1 MQLLRELQEEI
12 GMSVILIS
20 HDLGLVA
27 EFAERVVVMYAGQVV
42 EQAMQG
48 RCRSAMHPYTEG
60 LLKAIPDLENEAR
73 AFAGYSREYSRAGSV
88 AERVPFRCAL
98 RICAARLYRASGPLL
113 FPCQRAGH
121 CVARPSTHVGAVC

>member
-1 MQLLRELQEEI
+1 LPSNDNRIDVTIQAQIMQLLRELQEEI

-48 RCRSAMHPYTEG
+48 RCRSANASLYRRP
-60 LLKAIPDLENEAR
+60 AQS
-73 AFAGYSREYSRAGSV
+73 YSR
-88 AERVPFRCAL
+88 
-98 RICAARLYRASGPLL
+98 SGE
-113 FPCQRAGH
+113 
-121 CVARPSTHVGAVC
+121 